1 MTDESEF
8 FFYSSTAESG
18 ELTKVTFDTY
28 DEMVKAKRRR
38 NVDMLSSSGLLKA
51 AEEFKDG
58 ISSVT
63 KKTASQR
70 GIAKRKST
78 RREALPPRKSSR
90 LRGIASDG
98 NFVEH
103 EGRGV
108 IVTNQEPNDGALSIL
123 GKEDVKVKQS
133 FNNRINDGSPLSVNQ
148 ALDLLDN
155 KWKAS
160 DDIRTISESFMHRL
174 KALQIDSNY
183 EKSSSSAVVSSSLQ
197 DHVKILR
204 ADDSSNVAKVVPGRI
219 YAMACHPSSNTDS
232 LIVCAGDK
240 QGYLGLWNVNSSIT
254 TDAKS
259 DGVHLF
265 RPHNGPITHLEWNSN
280 GSSLFSVSYDGTV
293 REFDVNSQR
302 FTEVFATYDDSDEF
316 KGTLGFG
323 VDEGYRFW
331 VQHGIL
337 DHRNDRCIFLSTSTG
352 SVIHIDTRMGKK
364 GSGMTFNQKGL
375 SEKKINTID
384 LHRDGRTLATCG
396 LDNTIKLWDVRK
408 FGFSAKAPKPLAYQI
423 CGKSISSAFF
433 SPSGETLLATTM
445 SDTLELTKVR
455 RLLFHRNTQ
464 CCFDLNFIN
473 SCQGPHLQTGL
484 MKAHTRIRHN
494 NHTGRWLSTLMARWH
509 PSEDLFVVGC
519 MKQPRRIEIFDGS
532 DGSLVSEVLGD
543 SLTAVASR
551 CCFHPRADIP
561 IICGGNSSGRV
572 TILMN
577 P

>member
-174 KALQIDSNY
+174 KALQIDSKY

-204 ADDSSNVAKVVPGRI
+204 ADDSSNVAKVVPG
-219 YAMACHPSSNTDS
+219 
-232 LIVCAGDK
+232 
-240 QGYLGLWNVNSSIT
+240 
-254 TDAKS
+254 
-259 DGVHLF
+259 
-265 RPHNGPITHLEWNSN
+265 
-280 GSSLFSVSYDGTV
+280 
-293 REFDVNSQR
+293 
-302 FTEVFATYDDSDEF
+302 
-316 KGTLGFG
+316 
-323 VDEGYRFW
+323 
-331 VQHGIL
+331 
-337 DHRNDRCIFLSTSTG
+337 
-352 SVIHIDTRMGKK
+352 
-364 GSGMTFNQKGL
+364 
-375 SEKKINTID
+375 
-384 LHRDGRTLATCG
+384 
-396 LDNTIKLWDVRK
+396 
-408 FGFSAKAPKPLAYQI
+408 
-423 CGKSISSAFF
+423 
-433 SPSGETLLATTM
+433 
-445 SDTLELTKVR
+445 
-455 RLLFHRNTQ
+455 
-464 CCFDLNFIN
+464 
-473 SCQGPHLQTGL
+473 
-484 MKAHTRIRHN
+484 
-494 NHTGRWLSTLMARWH
+494 
-509 PSEDLFVVGC
+509 
-519 MKQPRRIEIFDGS
+519 
-532 DGSLVSEVLGD
+532 
-543 SLTAVASR
+543 
-551 CCFHPRADIP
+551 
-561 IICGGNSSGRV
+561 
-572 TILMN
+572 
-577 P
+577 